1 MIRTHPPGMQ
11 LLYVITHHPHDHE
24 DDEITIYQE
33 DGSVSQNT
41 PTLTKNLSD
50 ININTWTLR

>member
-1 MIRTHPPGMQ
+1 MSG
-11 LLYVITHHPHDHE
+11 HHP
-24 DDEITIYQE
+24 QE

-50 ININTWTLR
+50 ININTWTLRNERLAYSVCHLKLHGAP

>member
-1 MIRTHPPGMQ
+1 MSG
-11 LLYVITHHPHDHE
+11 HHPHDHE